1 MFTFSIFHAV
11 VYCFLGRSLLDSP
24 CESHLPE
31 EDLHEIASLIFTTLI
46 VPLKMET
53 RSKFLSAAT
62 MVSPIRIK
70 IYVIIHL
77 DLCMLG
83 NFAC

>member
-1 MFTFSIFHAV
+1 MYIFSIFHAV

-31 EDLHEIASLIFTTLI
+31 EDLHEIASLIFTTFI
-46 VPLKMET
+46 VHLKMET
-53 RSKFLSAAT
+53 KSKFSSAAI
-62 MVSPIRIK
+62 MVGPIRIK
-70 IYVIIHL
+70 IYVIPHL
-77 DLCMLG
+77 NLCMLG